1 MQHLNSLEH
10 YVPKPWGK
18 EYLCWRSKS
27 CAIWLLE
34 LHHGASTSFHCHTKK
49 NTGLVVLEGLVR
61 LRLINSE
68 YELGPLEKIN
78 IFRGRFHSSFC
89 LGEKGSV
96 MIEVEAPVDKSDLVR
111 WEDSYGREN
120 LGYET
125 EAKLFDSSEERVL
138 IDYQKGKVSRSLFCT
153 TEFLVFDERELKQ
166 NIEEDCLFIC
176 LEGGIGP
183 SEKKLVV
190 VPGDVFSTAVLL
202 KLLDKFDIVS
212 GSILLRLRKVL

>member
-1 MQHLNSLEH
+1 M
-10 YVPKPWGK
+10 
-18 EYLCWRSKS
+18 
-27 CAIWLLE
+27 
-34 LHHGASTSFHCHTKK
+34 
-49 NTGLVVLEGLVR
+49 
-61 LRLINSE
+61 
-68 YELGPLEKIN
+68 
-78 IFRGRFHSSFC
+78 
-89 LGEKGSV
+89 
-96 MIEVEAPVDKSDLVR
+96 
-111 WEDSYGREN
+111 
-120 LGYET
+120 GYET
-125 EAKLFDSSEERVL
+125 EAKLFDSSEERLL